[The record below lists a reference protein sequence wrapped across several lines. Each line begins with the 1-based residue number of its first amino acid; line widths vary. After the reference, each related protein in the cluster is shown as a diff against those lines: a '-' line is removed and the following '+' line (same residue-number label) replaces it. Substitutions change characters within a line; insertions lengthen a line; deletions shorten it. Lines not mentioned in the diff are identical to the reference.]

1 MESIRPQNR
10 RILVIDD
17 NESIRADF
25 EKILAPPA
33 QVAEGLDSA
42 RNAFLGE
49 PEPSQTTG
57 AATSQNFELA
67 CASQGQEGLELARRA
82 LEQEEPFGVAFVD
95 VRMPPGW
102 DGIETI
108 KHLWKEDARL
118 QVVICTAYADYS
130 FDEIIEEL
138 GCSDRLLI
146 LKKPFEPVE
155 VRQLAGA
162 LCEKWNVA
170 RGEESRQALLLE
182 AERETREYAL
192 SLAESNAALDE
203 ARQRAEAASQ
213 VKSQF
218 LANMSHEV
226 RTPMNAILGYLDL
239 LFQPGVA
246 PSKQLE
252 YTAIIK
258 SSGTHLLSL
267 VNDILDISRVESC
280 QLPTHFGEFSPALL
294 AQETVELARND
305 AANKGLELKF
315 ECREGVPTMVQ
326 SDPMRL
332 RQILL
337 NLIGNAI
344 KFTEQGEVRLSL
356 ESGPSGQE
364 GMTDLTFSV
373 LDSGIG
379 ILPEDQKRIFDL
391 FTQVDESSTRTSGG
405 VGLGLSIS
413 SRLAQ
418 MLGGSIEV
426 ESKPGQGSTFRLKM
440 PVRVPEERS
449 LSTELDPKPES
460 SRPTPT
466 ALRGRVLLVEDV
478 PVNQILIATILR
490 KTGIEVELAENGKV
504 ACEKVEAAV
513 ADGNPF
519 ELVLMDMQMPVMD
532 GYEASTHLRS
542 QNIEVPILA
551 LTAHAM
557 ATDRAKCLEA
567 GCTEYLTK
575 PVDRR
580 ELLLLCARF
589 LEEGPAAPL
598 PADGEFKRE
607 PSSNTG

>member
-25 EKILAPPA
+25 QKILAPVA
-33 QVAEGLDSA
+33 QAAESLDSA

-49 PEPSQTTG
+49 PEPTQAPS
-57 AATSQNFELA
+57 AATNLNFELS
-67 CASQGQEGLELARRA
+67 CASQGQEGLQLARQA
-82 LEQEEPFGVAFVD
+82 LEQDEPFGVAFVD

-138 GCSDRLLI
+138 GSSDRLLI

-192 SLAESNAALDE
+192 SLAESNAALEE

-280 QLPTHFGEFSPALL
+280 QLPTHYGEFSPALL
-294 AQETVELARND
+294 AQEVVELARND
-305 AANKGLELKF
+305 AVNKGLELKF

-326 SDPMRL
+326 SDPVRM

-344 KFTEQGEVRLSL
+344 KFTEQGEVRLL
-356 ESGPSGQE
+356 FESGPSEQE
-364 GMTDLTFSV
+364 GMTDLIFSV

-391 FTQVDESSTRTSGG
+391 FTQVDESSTRASGG

-418 MLGGSIEV
+418 MLGGAIEV
-426 ESKPGQGSTFRLKM
+426 ESTPGQGSTFRVNIPAL
-440 PVRVPEERS
+440 VPEKRS
-449 LSTELDPKPES
+449 LSTELAPKPEPS
-460 SRPTPT
+460 SPTPT

-490 KTGIEVELAENGKV
+490 KTGIEVELAENGKL
-504 ACEKVEAAV
+504 ACDKVETAI

-532 GYEASTHLRS
+532 GYEASKHLRT
-542 QNIEVPILA
+542 QGIDVPILA

-557 ATDRAKCLEA
+557 ATDREKCLEA

-589 LEEGPAAPL
+589 LDEGPQAPL

-607 PSSNTG
+607 PSSKPN